1 MADTKKKY
9 TYTDLMKL
17 MVENNQDPDGDK
29 FNRLLSLVDLPTILA
44 MVNGEI
50 SYYEWSVNA
59 SIAMAQYTEALHQME
74 LLKNITDGK
83 VAKVTSR
90 KRAPESSNFNPMPI
104 LNLMGALTKEDFEHI
119 DWVLSKM
126 GIDLSFTA
134 NSHNL
139 IETLSK
145 INEKYPTFDE
155 IQKNAINLALFGPHK
170 AHKGEQLWT
179 KTA

>member
-9 TYTDLMKL
+9 TYTDLMRL
-17 MVENNQDPDGDK
+17 MAENNQDSDGDK
-29 FNRLLSLVDLPTILA
+29 FDKLLSLVDLRTILA
-44 MVNGEI
+44 MVNGEV
-50 SYYEWSVNA
+50 SYHEWNLNA
-59 SIAMAQYTEALHQME
+59 SITMAQYSEALHQME
-74 LLKNITDGK
+74 LLKNITDEK
-83 VAKVTSR
+83 VQKVTSR
-90 KRAPESSNFNPMPI
+90 KSAPESPKFNSMPI

-126 GIDLSFTA
+126 GIEISFAA

-145 INEKYPTFDE
+145 ISEKYPTFSE
-155 IQKNAINLALFGPHK
+155 IQKNALNLALFGPHK
-170 AHKGEQLWT
+170 AHEGEQLWT